1 MKARV
6 GIFLALLL
14 MAALLVGLVA
24 CKSGETKDTT
34 PEKVDREVA
43 IIVKGIDSDFWQT
56 VIAGAMKAGEDFGV
70 TVKSFGPPT
79 EGDLDQQVTI
89 LEDVISKN
97 PDAIVIA
104 STSKEATVPAIE
116 KAFDG
121 GMPVVL
127 IDGGIESDKYTTFLA
142 TDNEVAGGRAA
153 EEMVRQLEKL
163 DKPLSG
169 EVCVISAMAGV
180 QSLTARNDGFKNKLK
195 ELAPDLEIV
204 DTRYSEGDIMK
215 AVQIAEDMLTAYPD
229 VVAFFADNNQCGD
242 ALAQIIKERGL
253 KDDIVAIAFDADDV
267 AIEALKEG
275 HLKGIVVQDPYGM
288 GYMGVE
294 AALKTLDGEKLEKYV
309 DTGSLVATVE
319 NMEEQKVKDLLYPPV
334 K

>member
-6 GIFLALLL
+6 GKFLALLL

-43 IIVKGIDSDFWQT
+43 IIFKGIDSDFWQT

-121 GMPVVL
+121 GMPIVL
-127 IDGGIESDKYTTFLA
+127 IDGGIESTNTTFLA
-142 TDNEVAGGRAA
+142 NR
-153 EEMVRQLEKL
+153 
-163 DKPLSG
+163 
-169 EVCVISAMAGV
+169 
-180 QSLTARNDGFKNKLK
+180 
-195 ELAPDLEIV
+195 
-204 DTRYSEGDIMK
+204 
-215 AVQIAEDMLTAYPD
+215 
-229 VVAFFADNNQCGD
+229 
-242 ALAQIIKERGL
+242 
-253 KDDIVAIAFDADDV
+253 
-267 AIEALKEG
+267 
-275 HLKGIVVQDPYGM
+275 
-288 GYMGVE
+288 
-294 AALKTLDGEKLEKYV
+294 
-309 DTGSLVATVE
+309 
-319 NMEEQKVKDLLYPPV
+319 
-334 K
+334 